1 MHTLPHSQLVRI
13 VDGFYEEPE
22 SIRALALSQE
32 YVVPPSQ
39 SDARV
44 EGPIARRSPC
54 PEEIRAK
61 TLAKLRVWV
70 PNEIEHFVAEFR
82 YTFKG
87 TIKRQVCHADG
98 VHFAGIV
105 YLTPQNLCQ
114 GGTVFFRHRPTGDI
128 IRQTNKRYDFRNADE
143 WEEVY
148 RAEMAFNRLVF
159 YPGDIFHAVATP
171 YFGDSIQNARL
182 TQNLF
187 VSTRAT
193 QS

>member
-1 MHTLPHSQLVRI
+1 MQTLPHSQLVRI

-22 SIRALALSQE
+22 AIRALALSQE

-39 SDARV
+39 SNAKA

-54 PEEIRAK
+54 NDEVSAK
-61 TLAKLRVWV
+61 TLAKLRNWI
-70 PNEIEHFVAEFR
+70 PDDIERFVAEFR
-82 YTFKG
+82 YTFQG

-98 VHFAGIV
+98 VNFAGIV

-128 IRQTNKRYDFRNADE
+128 IRQANKRYDFRNADE
-143 WEEVY
+143 WEEVF

-171 YFGDSIQNARL
+171 YFGDSIENARL